1 MRVFI
6 SYSHQDAK
14 YANVIITALKAANH
28 DVWYDRGKLKTG
40 DNLITKLNE
49 GIKSSDAFILIIS
62 KYSLRSKWVKHEY
75 STLALGDISSE
86 RTRVIPVL
94 VDKSSVPQYLANH
107 LYVDMSMGVERGVD
121 KILSALAETDK
132 QKTRKVQ
139 PKRTRDY
146 TESISKLNRA
156 LREGRLTLV
165 CGAGVSIGAGI
176 PSWNDLLIG
185 LLEKMMAQLS
195 DTNAISIKG
204 VNAKD
209 FYEKYGG
216 SALILGKY
224 LKSNLGVDFA
234 SELRDALYINNPTS
248 CDIIDSIIELSR
260 PQRDGMPLDSL
271 ITFNFDDLIEEV
283 LSANKIRHKSIH
295 DEGMKNES
303 SELPIFHV
311 HGFLP
316 RKGKIPKDREIVF
329 SEDAYHGQF
338 IDPFSW
344 SNLIQLNKLSQNTCF
359 FIGLSLTDPNLRRL
373 LDVANRKN
381 PGKAMNHYL
390 IKKTPGP
397 IVKGKKTDDL
407 AYFLEE
413 QDANELGLN
422 IIWVD
427 NFSDIAPIIKSIM
440 SKV

>member
-6 SYSHQDAK
+6 SYSHQDSK
-14 YANVIITALKAANH
+14 YADAIIKALKAANH
-28 DVWYDRGKLKTG
+28 DVWSDRGKLKAG

-62 KYSLRSKWVKHEY
+62 KYSLQSKWVKHEY
-75 STLALGDISSE
+75 STFALGDISSE

-94 VDKSSVPQYLANH
+94 VDKSSVPQYLANR
-107 LYVDMSMGVERGVD
+107 LYVDLSVGIERGINT
-121 KILSALAETDK
+121 ILKSLTETDK
-132 QKTRKVQ
+132 KTTKKIQ
-139 PKRTRDY
+139 LKRTRDY
-146 TESISKLNRA
+146 TESISKLNHA
-156 LREGRLTLV
+156 LKEGRLTLV

-195 DTNAISIKG
+195 DMSVVSVKG
-204 VNAKD
+204 VNAKE
-209 FYEKYGG
+209 FYNKYGG

-224 LKSNLGVDFA
+224 LKSNLGSDFA
-234 SELRDALYINNPTS
+234 SELRDALYVNNPTS
-248 CDIIDSIIELSR
+248 CDIINSIIDLSR

-283 LSANKIRHKSIH
+283 LSANKIRHKSIY
-295 DEGMKNES
+295 DEGMKNKA

-311 HGFLP
+311 HGYLP

-344 SNLIQLNKLSQNTCF
+344 SNLIQLSKLSQNTCF

-397 IVKGKKTDDL
+397 IAKGKKTDDL

-427 NFSDIAPIIKSIM
+427 NFSDIAPLIKSIM